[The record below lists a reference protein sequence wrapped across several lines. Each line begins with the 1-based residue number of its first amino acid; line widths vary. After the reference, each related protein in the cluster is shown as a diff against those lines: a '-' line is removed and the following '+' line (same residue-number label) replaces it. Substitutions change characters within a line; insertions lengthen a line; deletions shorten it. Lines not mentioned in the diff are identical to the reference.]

1 MSLRRTPL
9 FEAHKRWGGKLV
21 DFAGWEMPVQYRGVL
36 DEHKAVREAAGL
48 FDVSHMGEI
57 FFEGEGAL
65 EVCNELISNDLNR
78 IADGQALYAGLLNER
93 GGFVDDVI
101 CYRFSPTKI
110 LMCVNASNADKDFAW
125 IQAHAKTGEA
135 GPAITNQSDD
145 WALLALQGPKAV
157 GILQK
162 LTDTD
167 LQSIAFFHFA
177 PIRVDGKE
185 VIAAR
190 TGYTGEDGFEL
201 FCSPADVEALWEGIL
216 AAGKDEGI
224 QPAGLGARDSL
235 RTEAK
240 LSLYG
245 NDIDEDHTPLEAG
258 IGWAVKLDKPSFLG
272 KDALVRQ
279 KEEGLSRKLVGFM
292 LTERGIPRQGY
303 PILADGEKVGVV
315 TSGTMSPTL
324 QQPIGMAYVPLELAS
339 EGSTFAV
346 EIRGKPVAAK
356 VVKTPFYKRPA

>member
-1 MSLRRTPL
+1 MALRRTPL
-9 FEAHKRWGGKLV
+9 FEAHQRWGGKLV
-21 DFAGWEMPVQYRGVL
+21 DFAGWEMPVQYRGVIE
-36 DEHKAVREAAGL
+36 EHKAVREAAGL

-57 FFEGEGAL
+57 FFDGEGAL
-65 EVCNELISNDLNR
+65 DACNELISNDLNR
-78 IADGQALYAGLLNER
+78 IEDGQALYAGLLNER

-125 IQAHAKTGEA
+125 IQAHAKA
-135 GPAITNQSDD
+135 GPAITAQSDR
-145 WALLALQGPKAV
+145 WALLALQGPKAIS
-157 GILQK
+157 ILQR
-162 LTDTD
+162 LTATD
-167 LQSIAFFHFA
+167 LQAIRFFHFA
-177 PIRVDGKE
+177 ELEVDGRA

-201 FCSPADVEALWEGIL
+201 FCEPADVESLWEKIL
-216 AAGKDEGI
+216 AAGKDDGL

-245 NDIDEDHTPLEAG
+245 NDIDEDHSPLEAG
-258 IGWAVKLDKPSFLG
+258 IAWAVKLDKAHFIG
-272 KDALVRQ
+272 KEALVRQ
-279 KEEGLSRKLVGFM
+279 KAEGLSRKLVGFV
-292 LTERGIPRQGY
+292 LTERGIPRHGY
-303 PILADGEKVGVV
+303 PILVGGEQVGVV

-324 QQPIGMAYVPLELAS
+324 QLPIGMAYVPANLAA
-339 EGSTFAV
+339 EGTTFAV

-356 VVKTPFYKRPA
+356 VVKTPFYKRPT